1 LKTYSSEIL
10 ANYIRAYSLKMVHKA
25 GTSHIGGAL
34 SMTDILAVL
43 YQDVLNYNPLKS
55 KALNRDRFILSKG
68 HCCVALYSVLALK
81 NFFDIKE
88 LENFTLPNSNLMS
101 HINHKVPGVEFST
114 GSLGHGLPFA
124 VGKALKAKINNKKWQ
139 VFVILSDGELDEGS
153 NWEALMFASHHK
165 LDNLNIIID
174 YNKLQSLT
182 TVKETINIES
192 LYDKFNSFGCF
203 TEEINGHNHSEL
215 KKVLSKKN
223 KILDKPKVVVAHTIK
238 GKGVSFMENKVEW
251 HYKHPTDNQFK
262 QALKEIGIIL

>member
-1 LKTYSSEIL
+1 
-10 ANYIRAYSLKMVHKA
+10 M
-25 GTSHIGGAL
+25 TS
-34 SMTDILAVL
+34 
-43 YQDVLNYNPLKS
+43 
-55 KALNRDRFILSKG
+55 
-68 HCCVALYSVLALK
+68 
-81 NFFDIKE
+81 KE
-88 LENFTLPNSNLMS
+88 LILKKIKNNNVVPQVNLPEYDNFGITYENKFEQFSNIVKTVGGDAISTSKEKLDEIITSIYTDEKVIVSNVDESNLGNFIS
-101 HINHKVPGVEFST
+101 NDESDPHNLQDIDLAIVKGE
-114 GSLGHGLPFA
+114 FA
-124 VGKALKAKINNKKWQ
+124 VAENGAVWIKNSDNRHRSLYFIAQNI
-139 VFVILSDGELDEGS
+139 VIVV
-153 NWEALMFASHHK
+153 N
-165 LDNLNIIID
+165 
-174 YNKLQSLT
+174 NKLQSLT